1 MSPCGW
7 RKPDPQVS
15 TAMPKYPMTRSRA
28 FSLLPLPAFVVGL
41 PGQAR
46 AQDASRLAGG
56 R

>member
-1 MSPCGW
+1 MRDTPLS
-7 RKPDPQVS
+7 D
-15 TAMPKYPMTRSRA
+15 AMPKYPMTRLRA
-28 FSLLPLPAFVVGL
+28 FSLFALPAFVVGL